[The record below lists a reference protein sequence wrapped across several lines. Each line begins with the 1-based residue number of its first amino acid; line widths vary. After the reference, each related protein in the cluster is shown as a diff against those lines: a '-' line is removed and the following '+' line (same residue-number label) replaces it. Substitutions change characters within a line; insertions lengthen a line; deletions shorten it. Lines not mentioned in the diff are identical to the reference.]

1 MAAHVR
7 QRHVLEVARDSA
19 FTQHSLSEDVTDL
32 LNLSTTGEMHSE
44 TRLLGSDGD
53 TTIQMLGISR
63 CQFLYI
69 RPDQD
74 VQFRFHGGDTQVGL
88 AQDRAMVFNFPS
100 AAVGGSVVQ
109 FNLQRKAGVATYV
122 QIHAVGV

>member
-32 LNLSTTGEMHSE
+32 LNLSTTGEMYSE
-44 TRLLGSDGD
+44 TRLLSVDGD
-53 TTIQMLGISR
+53 TTIQMLGIAR

-74 VQFRFHGGDTQVGL
+74 IQFRVGGADTQIGI
-88 AQDRAMVFNFPS
+88 AQDRAFIFNFPS
-100 AAVGGSVVQ
+100 AAVGANVIQ